1 MFAIALMLWAICLLI
16 SSEISR
22 GQQQIQLTKEF
33 VDTLLQ
39 VLSPLCKNELESAL
53 GSALVDGISE
63 VCKSEIQEIFM
74 KHAPNDVFMGGPA
87 ESQQSAE
94 NPFAAP
100 KPTSKKG
107 RKQAPPLLNPV
118 YSIAIFVAIFFT
130 VIGGLA
136 YYVHNTRSA
145 QPSTKPKK
153 LSKKK
158 VRSVQPHAHIMLDYT
173 LMLRQLK
180 CSYFHTFISGRRR
193 SSDRRLSNA

>member
-1 MFAIALMLWAICLLI
+1 MLSALCLLF
-16 SSEISR
+16 SLETSR

-74 KHAPNDVFMGGPA
+74 KHAPTDAFMGGPA
-87 ESQQSAE
+87 GSQQQAAE
-94 NPFAAP
+94 SPFAAP
-100 KPTSKKG
+100 RSTTKKDK
-107 RKQAPPLLNPV
+107 KQSPPLINPV
-118 YSIAIFVAIFFT
+118 YSIAIFVAIFFS

-136 YYVHNTRSA
+136 YYVHSSRSA
-145 QPSTKPKK
+145 LPAIKPKK

-158 VRSVQPHAHIMLDYT
+158 V
-173 LMLRQLK
+173 
-180 CSYFHTFISGRRR
+180 
-193 SSDRRLSNA
+193 

>member
-1 MFAIALMLWAICLLI
+1 MFAIALMLWALCLLI

-74 KHAPNDVFMGGPA
+74 KHAPNDVFVGGLP
-87 ESQQSAE
+87 ESD
-94 NPFAAP
+94 PFAAP
-100 KPTSKKG
+100 KPKKG

-118 YSIAIFVAIFFT
+118 YSIVIFVAIFFT

-158 VRSVQPHAHIMLDYT
+158 VRSVQPHAHFMLDI
-173 LMLRQLK
+173 L
-180 CSYFHTFISGRRR
+180 
-193 SSDRRLSNA
+193 